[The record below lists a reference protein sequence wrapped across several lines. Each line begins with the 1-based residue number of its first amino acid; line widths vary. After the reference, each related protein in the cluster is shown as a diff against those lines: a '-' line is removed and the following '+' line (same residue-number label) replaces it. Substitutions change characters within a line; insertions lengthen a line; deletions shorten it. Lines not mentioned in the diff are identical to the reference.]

1 MIVPASHFLILS
13 AILFTIGAG
22 GVLLRRNVILV
33 LMSVEL
39 MLNAVNLSL
48 VTAARAYGALD
59 GQIYVFFVLTV
70 AAAEVAVGLALVVAV
85 FRSLGRTEV
94 DDVSLMHG

>member
-1 MIVPASHFLILS
+1 MSVPVGHFLVLS

-22 GVLLRRNVILV
+22 GVLLRRNVMLV

-48 VTAARAYGALD
+48 VASARAYGAID

-85 FRSLGRTEV
+85 FRALGRTEV